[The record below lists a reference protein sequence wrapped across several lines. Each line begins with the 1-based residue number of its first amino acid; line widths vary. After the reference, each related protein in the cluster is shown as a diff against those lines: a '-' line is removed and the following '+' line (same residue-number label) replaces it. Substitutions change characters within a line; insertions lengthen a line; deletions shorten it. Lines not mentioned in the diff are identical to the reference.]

1 MYRDNPIIRIAN
13 ALTSVSIDDFEDRLR
28 LQKIGFLAQEIGA
41 NTGFAFNWY
50 RKGPYS
56 PSLTRM
62 FYAADELGMLRLSR
76 VELNR
81 SESAVAKALKELL
94 GDGIENP
101 RALELIASVW
111 YLLPKRSISK
121 KEIEQVLEVLVEQ
134 KPQFKKEELREAM
147 RSVLDFREK
156 WRTNQSS

>member
-13 ALTSVSIDDFEDRLR
+13 ALTSVSIDDFENRLR

-62 FYAADELGMLRLSR
+62 FYAADELGMLRLAR

-94 GDGIENP
+94 GDDIENP

-111 YLLPKRSISK
+111 YLLPKRSLSK
-121 KEIEQVLEVLVEQ
+121 REIEQVLEVLVEQ
-134 KPQFKKEELREAM
+134 KPQFNRDELREAM
-147 RSVLDFREK
+147 KSVLDFREK